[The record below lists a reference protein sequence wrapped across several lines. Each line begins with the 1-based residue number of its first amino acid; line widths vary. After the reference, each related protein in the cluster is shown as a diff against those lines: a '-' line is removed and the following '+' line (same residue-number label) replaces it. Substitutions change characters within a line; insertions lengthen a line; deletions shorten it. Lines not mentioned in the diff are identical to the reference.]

1 VTHQRLLS
9 AVPLRRV
16 DVDLLVETRD
26 AAHLERIR
34 AALAEGGHD
43 VTTIAP

>member
-1 VTHQRLLS
+1 MTHQRLLS

-26 AAHLERIR
+26 EAHLAGIR
-34 AALAEGGHD
+34 AQLTADGHD
-43 VTTIAP
+43 VTLVDP